1 MANDGPLRTSLVW
14 LAVIILIVGISTYSF
29 KKMMVTYFV
38 GMLGIAGVLL
48 PDWDYFDRDVSE
60 WCQPITVEEIGPNA
74 AQRPESHSSLNFAEA
89 FLLWQSMGRW
99 LQISWAWSTQA
110 LVPVKRLR
118 KYCWTTG
125 DMPSDSHFVCNV
137 VFRFYPVRTVIY
149 ATVYGFGLY
158 KWWTY
163 ITH

>member
-29 KKMMVTYFV
+29 KKMMVTYLI

-60 WCQPITVEEIGPNA
+60 WCQPITVAEIGPNA
-74 AQRPESHSSLNFAEA
+74 VQRPESH
-89 FLLWQSMGRW
+89 R
-99 LQISWAWSTQA
+99 
-110 LVPVKRLR
+110 
-118 KYCWTTG
+118 
-125 DMPSDSHFVCNV
+125 
-137 VFRFYPVRTVIY
+137 FRFYPVRTVIY